1 MRTKKMQEG
10 GSMPA
15 RGTAAARKAATDKAV
30 RNNPAD
36 FSTFRDPEH
45 GAKSEPLAGEVSRK
59 QTGTTVMGDPYT
71 AQQTVQTGTETQQVG
86 TGQYEYTYDAD
97 GNIIGFTE
105 LMEDVEVPTFETGDA
120 PSAEISGSGTGGFQT
135 GEEGMMLAKRGAKT
149 PSYKGGGK
157 MMRTFEQGGF
167 GVMDPVDFV
176 RMIKDS
182 RKK

>member
-71 AQQTVQTGTETQQVG
+71 AQQTVQTGTEMQQVG

-105 LMEDVEVPTFETGDA
+105 LTEDVEVPTFGTEDA
-120 PSAEISGSGTGGFQT
+120 PSATISGSGAGPLQT